1 MSGDSTGFSG
11 LVWRIH
17 EFGPPD
23 VMQLE
28 LSDTPAPGASE
39 VIVRVHA
46 AGVGPWD
53 GWIRSGNSALPQ
65 PLPLILGSDISGEV
79 VAVGAGVTQFTA
91 GDKVYGVTN
100 KRFCG
105 GYARYAVASA
115 SMLDRKPESIDHIAA
130 ASLPVI
136 AVTAWQALFDQ
147 AGLER
152 GQTVLIHGAAGNVGA
167 YAVQFAR
174 EAGLQIVCTASP
186 DDVDRVVGLGGDR
199 VIDFTKA
206 RFEDQVRGVDAVI
219 DLVGGETQTRSFQV
233 LKKGGKLISAVS
245 VPDQALAA
253 KHEILAKFFLV
264 DVSTESLAGISSL
277 ISQGAL
283 KMNVGATLRFEQARD
298 AHLML
303 EGQLPRPKGK
313 IVLVTDELPE
323 R

>member
-1 MSGDSTGFSG
+1 MADVSKNFLGK
-11 LVWRIH
+11 VWRVH
-17 EFGPPD
+17 QFGPPD

-28 LSDTPAPGASE
+28 VSDTPQPGANE
-39 VIVRVHA
+39 VIVKVNA

-53 GWIRSGNSALPQ
+53 GWIRAGNSALPQ

-79 VAVGAGVTQFTA
+79 VAVGEAVTSFKV
-91 GDKVYGVTN
+91 GDDVYGVTN

-105 GYARYAVASA
+105 GYAQYAVASA
-115 SMLDRKPESIDHIAA
+115 SMLDHKPASIGHVAA

-152 GQTVLIHGAAGNVGA
+152 GQTVLIHGSAGNVGA

-174 EAGLQIVCTASP
+174 EAGLRTVCTASSG
-186 DDVDRVVGLGGDR
+186 DIDTVVALGGET
-199 VIDFTKA
+199 VIDYTKII
-206 RFEDQVRGVDAVI
+206 FDDEIRGVDAVI
-219 DLVGGETQTRSFQV
+219 DLVGGDTQNRSFRV
-233 LKKGGKLISAVS
+233 LKKGGRLISAVS
-245 VPDQALAA
+245 VPDQALAEQ
-253 KHEILAKFFLV
+253 HRVLAKFFLV
-264 DVSTESLAGISSL
+264 DVSTESLARISSL
-277 ISQGAL
+277 ISRNAL
-283 KMNVGATLRFEQARD
+283 KMNVGATLQFEQAKE

-313 IVLVTDELPE
+313 IVLVMGDVSQ